1 MIDLSAIAQGDAL
14 RAEIAAKTAAFEA
27 MHGPIETQPI
37 LKDNKRTQ
45 FRIVCPERRAIEK
58 RKASTGKGKGS
69 HGAVVRAQNI
79 EKVRPFAGSDL
90 TRREIAKR
98 TGLCVPTVSGILKEL
113 GDAPKPMLG
122 TKQARDRAVLREVWP

>member
-1 MIDLSAIAQGDAL
+1 MTTDRINTIAAL
-14 RAEIAAKTAAFEA
+14 DGLRTEIAAKVAAWEA
-27 MHGPIETQPI
+27 ENGPVETQPI
-37 LKDNKRTQ
+37 LKDNKRTP
-45 FRIVCPERRAIEK
+45 FRIVCPERRAIEQ
-58 RKASTGKGKGS
+58 RKVSAGKGS
-69 HGAVVRAQNI
+69 HGAVVRAQNV